1 MDKKQ
6 NGLFKSNGTNYLV
19 PFILITTL
27 FFLWGFARAIL
38 DVLNK
43 HFQNAMHISITQSSM
58 IQVTTYMG
66 YFLMAI
72 PAGLFINYMGYRR
85 GVVFGLLLFGV
96 GSLLFVPCTEAGTFG
111 SFLFALFVISVGLV
125 FLETA
130 ANPYVTELGDKDTAS
145 SRLNLS
151 QSFNGLG
158 CLFATFAV
166 GQFLFRD
173 GEAGNVE
180 VPYVILGVVVLII
193 AAVFSRVHLPEIV
206 HHDGLEQKARYGRE
220 PLLKV
225 WEHKYFVYGLIA
237 LLCYEVA
244 EISINSYFINYVT
257 GMGWMDDRT
266 ASMVLT
272 AALGFFMVGRFGG
285 SLVMRKV
292 PAETML
298 FICAG
303 GCVACVM
310 LVLMNFGRLSMIGL
324 IGIYLFEA
332 VMFPTIFSLAVRGL
346 GSLTKSAS
354 SILMMTPVGGCG
366 FLLVGIIADATDM
379 VVPFIIPL
387 MCYFIVGLYGFGLM
401 VSKARKERD
410 SRIENLEQRIKD
422 LESKV
427 EQL

>member
-1 MDKKQ
+1 MKHE
-6 NGLFKSNGTNYLV
+6 NGLFKANGTNYLV

-38 DVLNK
+38 DVLKK
-43 HFQNAMHISITQSSM
+43 HFQNEMHISITESSL

-85 GVVFGLLLFGV
+85 GVVFGLLLFGI
-96 GSLLFVPCTEAGTFG
+96 GALLFVPCTEAGTLG
-111 SFLFALFVISVGLV
+111 SYLFALFVISVGLV

-130 ANPYVTELGDKDTAS
+130 ANPYVTELGDRNTSS

-166 GQFLFRD
+166 GQFLFSD
-173 GEAGNVE
+173 GGGSVA
-180 VPYVILGVVVLII
+180 VPYVILGVVVLVI
-193 AAVFSRVHLPEIV
+193 AAIFSRVHLPEIE
-206 HHDGLEQKARYGRE
+206 HHDGMEKKARYGRE
-220 PLLKV
+220 PLKKV
-225 WEHKYFVYGLIA
+225 WSHKYFVYGLIA

-292 PAETML
+292 PAERML
-298 FICAG
+298 FLCGG
-303 GCVACVM
+303 GCVACVL

-324 IGIYLFEA
+324 IGVFLFEA
-332 VMFPTIFSLAVRGL
+332 VMFPTIFSLAVRDL

-387 MCYFIVGLYGFGLM
+387 LCYVIVGLYGFGLM
-401 VSKARKERD
+401 VSQARKERNA
-410 SRIENLEQRIKD
+410 RIEELEERIKI
-422 LESKV
+422 LESRVDK
-427 EQL
+427 L